1 MGGGRGMVI
10 TGENGRRAR
19 NGDNRG
25 EWEEGAEG

>member
-1 MGGGRGMVI
+1 MVI